1 MWRQRN
7 VLYRYISV
15 NVLSKASVDSK
26 IIFGC
31 IYIPPENSKYSSED
45 AFVEIEDELALFS
58 QNNKN
63 ISLILVILI
72 HGVVN

>member
-1 MWRQRN
+1 MRKKVSW
-7 VLYRYISV
+7 
-15 NVLSKASVDSK
+15 SVDSK
-26 IIFGC
+26 ILFGC

-63 ISLILVILI
+63 IALIGDFNSRYGIVW
-72 HGVVN
+72 